1 MNLQGIAV
9 VVAVIVLAAAI
20 FSPGIGLAEENL
32 KTVTLR
38 SVTDPVGDDYGP
50 GTYKY
55 PTNEAFT
62 NGSLDLTKFELLRY
76 EEGNTTKY
84 IGFRFTFSTLGE
96 NYLNTTYGWSVQAIQ
111 VYVTAVSGG
120 VGRMDTFGLNAVV
133 RPVDAWQFAVIV
145 EPYNTS
151 NTTSLNPLRGPVPPS
166 LIFENGT
173 IVTDNITTVV
183 NTTANYIEVKIP
195 AEYLR
200 NYLSYVAAWRFI
212 VAVSGF
218 DPRSPGGIMKVS
230 ASTGESVIGG
240 APADALNAFVAPK
253 IMDLL
258 NPENGTQEQMLGSY
272 LPDSGEP
279 VVLAAY
285 PAATGMD
292 YPKPPETVTVT
303 TTATYISTT
312 TKTVTTSTVQAVEY
326 FGPSTYALAALLV
339 ILLGALAYVLK
350 KGR

>member
-1 MNLQGIAV
+1 MNLRGIAV
-9 VVAVIVLAAAI
+9 AVAVVVLIAAI
-20 FSPGIGLAEENL
+20 HGPGIGLAQDEL

-38 SVTDPVGDDYGP
+38 SITDPVGDDHGP

-55 PTNEAFT
+55 PTNDAFT
-62 NGSLDLTKFELLRY
+62 NGSLDLTGFELLRY

-84 IGFRFTFSTLGE
+84 IGFRFSFRSLGE

-120 VGRMDTFGLNAVV
+120 VGRMDTFGLNAVI
-133 RPVDAWQFAVIV
+133 RPVDAWQFAVIA
-145 EPYNTS
+145 EPYDTT

-173 IVTDNITTVV
+173 IVTDNITVVV
-183 NTTANYIEVKIP
+183 NATANYIEVRVP
-195 AEYLR
+195 AEYLK

-218 DPRSPGGIMKVS
+218 DPNSPGGVMPVR
-230 ASTGESVIGG
+230 APAGEGVIGG
-240 APADALNAFVAPK
+240 APASALNAFVAPK
-253 IMDLL
+253 VMDLL
-258 NPENGTQEQMLGSY
+258 NPENGTQEQMLSSY
-272 LPDSGEP
+272 FPDAGEP
-279 VVLAAY
+279 AVLAAY
-285 PAATGMD
+285 PAATGMS

-312 TKTVTTSTVQAVEY
+312 TKTITTPEVQAVEY
-326 FGPSTYALAALLV
+326 FGPSTYALAAILV
-339 ILLGALAYVLK
+339 ILLGALAYVLR